1 MRRGCNGCGRTEPG
15 RPRGGRAY
23 FAPRR
28 TAIEGGPWGRVR
40 SFALVKRS
48 IALAAFAALVGFGP
62 LLGAG
67 IARAE
72 EPTASVREIPEY
84 HLGSGDKVRVTT
96 FGEESL
102 SGDFLVSG
110 SGKVALPL
118 IGEIAAAGLTPR
130 QFQEQV
136 ESALKQGYL
145 KEPRVS
151 VEVLNYRPFYILG
164 EVKSPGTYPFT
175 NGLTVMNAV
184 ATAGGF
190 TYRANIRKVF
200 IKRAEADKEK
210 AYPLTDLTPVAPGDT
225 IRIAERLF

>member
-1 MRRGCNGCGRTEPG
+1 M
-15 RPRGGRAY
+15 
-23 FAPRR
+23 
-28 TAIEGGPWGRVR
+28 VR
-40 SFALVKRS
+40 RS
-48 IALAAFAALVGFGP
+48 IALAALAALVGFGP
-62 LLGAG
+62 LLLAG

-72 EPTASVREIPEY
+72 DPAATVRVIPEY

-96 FGEESL
+96 FGEEAL

-118 IGEIAAAGLTPR
+118 VGEIAAAGLTPR
-130 QFQEQV
+130 EFQERV
-136 ESALKQGYL
+136 ETALKEGYL

-190 TYRANIRKVF
+190 TYRANIKKVF
-200 IKRAEADKEK
+200 IKRAEADKEM